1 MTDRNIKQTNK
12 IVLKILVGYSAAIA
26 VLALL
31 SLFGVLH
38 LGTGY
43 AIGMLILGLTLA
55 LLPELLLRR
64 LPEQIMKYSMIVS
77 VVLLLSLV
85 GVNAR
90 MNIYMYMS
98 YVTAPLLS
106 CLYLDR
112 RFLTRTALLSYT
124 AMLLSLLLRGGLEGM
139 LGLLVGFSV
148 EFGVAV
154 WAMEYLLAR
163 VEEQIHAGE
172 EAQTQSKKKDILRLR
187 ALFSFGMK
195 ANAILHAS
203 DTALQGDL
211 PYEVRRSIAMVH
223 STADDLLTDIHDMGC
238 YPEIEAG
245 KMQLCAGNYEI
256 ERLLEEL
263 MTMTELRRGAD
274 AQIHYY
280 IASEL
285 PPILYGDGKRI
296 QQAMCNLVTYASQAD
311 TNGRIDIRVRWCKG
325 QDPQKGQLEFVVEN
339 AGKDSCS
346 DGMRGIF
353 SMYDSPKDKIDYGLG
368 LCVTRAFVARMGGT
382 IHAASNGELGSYFAL
397 CVPQRV
403 GRRAEDAS
411 AVPPEARFRT
421 ENVRVLIADDNV
433 GNRKMIAEM
442 LGQLGI
448 ASDEAEN
455 GRIAVEKLSSQ
466 PYDLVLMDSFMPIMD
481 GETAICKIR
490 GHERQT
496 YIPILALVADVLYG
510 KKERMLSCGA
520 DDYLIKPVS
529 LCALSEMLNH
539 YLPKSEEKS

>member
-12 IVLKILVGYSAAIA
+12 IVLKILVGYSAVIA

-85 GVNAR
+85 GANAHI
-90 MNIYMYMS
+90 NIYMS

-112 RFLTRTALLSYT
+112 RFLTRTALLSYI

-154 WAMEYLLAR
+154 WAMEYLIAR

-172 EAQTQSKKKDILRLR
+172 EARTQSKKKDILRLR

-195 ANAILHAS
+195 ANTILHAS

-223 STADDLLTDIHDMGC
+223 STADDLLTAIRKSK
-238 YPEIEAG
+238 PE
-245 KMQLCAGNYEI
+245 KC
-256 ERLLEEL
+256 
-263 MTMTELRRGAD
+263 
-274 AQIHYY
+274 
-280 IASEL
+280 S
-285 PPILYGDGKRI
+285 
-296 QQAMCNLVTYASQAD
+296 YA
-311 TNGRIDIRVRWCKG
+311 
-325 QDPQKGQLEFVVEN
+325 
-339 AGKDSCS
+339 
-346 DGMRGIF
+346 
-353 SMYDSPKDKIDYGLG
+353 
-368 LCVTRAFVARMGGT
+368 RAIT
-382 IHAASNGELGSYFAL
+382 
-397 CVPQRV
+397 
-403 GRRAEDAS
+403 
-411 AVPPEARFRT
+411 
-421 ENVRVLIADDNV
+421 
-433 GNRKMIAEM
+433 
-442 LGQLGI
+442 
-448 ASDEAEN
+448 
-455 GRIAVEKLSSQ
+455 KLS
-466 PYDLVLMDSFMPIMD
+466 V
-481 GETAICKIR
+481 CWR
-490 GHERQT
+490 
-496 YIPILALVADVLYG
+496 
-510 KKERMLSCGA
+510 
-520 DDYLIKPVS
+520 
-529 LCALSEMLNH
+529 N
-539 YLPKSEEKS
+539 